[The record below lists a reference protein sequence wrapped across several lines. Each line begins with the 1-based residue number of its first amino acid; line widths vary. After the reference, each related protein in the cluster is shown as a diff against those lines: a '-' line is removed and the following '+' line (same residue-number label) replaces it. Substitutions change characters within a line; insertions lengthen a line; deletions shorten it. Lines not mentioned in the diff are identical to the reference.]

1 MVLYNWETRSAL
13 IGQKHISKHI
23 VCCTGKPVEYRSLFY
38 QSNRL
43 HILSINRRKVLG
55 EVCKSLALG
64 CVVYCLIGKLLRSFI
79 ILVLLLA
86 INSSSRNVKTNCEIN
101 QKKFSFAVWPI
112 QLLFSFKKFL
122 SELLQQ
128 FNETSLTMQV
138 TKTAFSFQKTYLKGV
153 YL

>member
-1 MVLYNWETRSAL
+1 MLK
-13 IGQKHISKHI
+13 QI
-23 VCCTGKPVEYRSLFY
+23 V
-38 QSNRL
+38 
-43 HILSINRRKVLG
+43 
-55 EVCKSLALG
+55 
-64 CVVYCLIGKLLRSFI
+64 KLT
-79 ILVLLLA
+79 
-86 INSSSRNVKTNCEIN
+86 K
-101 QKKFSFAVWPI
+101 KKFSFAVWPI